1 MALCAFT
8 DIATQRLTSRIRRY
22 GHHVT
27 YDILY
32 YTLPPKRFS
41 RESNLKGVLKS
52 WQTHGVSNQH

>member
-1 MALCAFT
+1 M
-8 DIATQRLTSRIRRY
+8 DIATKRLTSRIRRY